1 MPRRLLALLALSA
14 LAPAANALTLPVVT
28 RDLPNGLRILV
39 HEDHSAPVVSSYIF
53 FRTGSRNE
61 KLGQTG
67 IAHLFEHMM
76 FNGGKKFGPG
86 VFDDTIE
93 SSGGS
98 TNGYTTRD
106 FTAYLNNFPREAL
119 PTVLDLESDRMGA
132 LAITEKNLEQER
144 GIVMEERRLRVDNS
158 VRGTMWEDLYLHAFV
173 ESPYRWNPVGFM
185 ADLEHITLADAQGF
199 FTTYYAPNNAVLV
212 LSGDVKP
219 EEAFAQVEQ
228 YFGAIPRQEPPAKV
242 LAAEPAQDGER
253 RITVRKRAELPAA
266 LLAYHGV
273 AATHPDRAVFDVV
286 GQLLAGG
293 DSARLPLDLVR
304 AHELATVV
312 SADLQW
318 GIDPELFVVYA
329 QARPGHDVDELLVRI
344 DDVLGKLAET
354 DVPPDE
360 LAKAKRQL
368 RADYVRGL
376 KKAGGK
382 ADQLGF
388 AEVVLG
394 NYAALFDLPKQWD
407 AVDAAS
413 VRRVIGEYLTPP
425 KRTVVVLDPLA
436 AAPAPEAPAAPAQ
449 AGVAQ

>member
-1 MPRRLLALLALSA
+1 MPRRLLVLLALTA
-14 LAPAANALTLPVVT
+14 LASTPSSRAHALTLPVAT

-93 SSGGS
+93 SAGGS

-119 PTVLDLESDRMGA
+119 PVVLDLESDRMGA

-185 ADLEHITLADAQGF
+185 ADLEHITLADAQAF
-199 FTTYYAPNNAVLV
+199 FRTYYAPNNAVMV
-212 LSGDVKP
+212 LAGDVEP
-219 EEAFAQVEQ
+219 EAAFALVAQ
-228 YFGAIPRQEPPAKV
+228 YFGNIPRQEPPAKV
-242 LAAEPAQDGER
+242 LSAEPVQNGER
-253 RITVRKRAELPAA
+253 RIQVRKRAELPAV
-266 LLAYHGV
+266 LMAYHGV
-273 AATHPDRAVFDVV
+273 AATHPERAVFDVV

-293 DSARLPLDLVR
+293 ESSRLSLDLVR
-304 AHELATVV
+304 AHEVATVV

-318 GIDPELFVVYA
+318 GIDPELFVIYA
-329 QARPGHDVDELLVRI
+329 QARPGHTVEEITARVDA
-344 DDVLGKLAET
+344 VLGKLADT
-354 DVPPDE
+354 DVTPDE
-360 LAKAKRQL
+360 LSKAKRQL

-376 KKAGGK
+376 KRAGGK

-394 NYAALFDLPKQWD
+394 GYAALFELPTQWD
-407 AVDAAS
+407 GVDAAS
-413 VRRVIGEYLTPP
+413 VRRVIGDHLQPP
-425 KRTVVVLDPLA
+425 KRTLVVLDPLREEV
-436 AAPAPEAPAAPAQ
+436 AP
-449 AGVAQ
+449 

>member
-1 MPRRLLALLALSA
+1 LALLALTA
-14 LAPAANALTLPVVT
+14 LAPTAHAVTLPVVT
-28 RDLPNGLRILV
+28 KDLPNGLRVLV

-53 FRTGSRNE
+53 FRAGSRNE
-61 KLGQTG
+61 KRGQTG

-93 SSGGS
+93 SAGGS

-106 FTAYLNNFPREAL
+106 FTTYLNNFPREAL

-173 ESPYRWNPVGFM
+173 ESPYRMGPIGFM
-185 ADLEHITLADAQGF
+185 ADLGHITLADARAF
-199 FTTYYAPNNAVLV
+199 FTTYYAPNNAVVV
-212 LSGDVKP
+212 LAGDVDA
-219 EEAFAQVEQ
+219 EEAFALVER
-228 YFGAIPRQEPPAKV
+228 YFGGIPRQEPPAAV
-242 LAAEPAQDGER
+242 LAAEPPQQGER
-253 RITVRKRAELPAA
+253 RITVQKRAELPAV
-266 LLAYHGV
+266 LMAYHGV
-273 AATHPDRAVFDVV
+273 AATDPERAVFDVI

-293 DSARLPLDLVR
+293 DSARLSLDLVR

-318 GIDPELFVVYA
+318 GIDPELFVIYA
-329 QARPGHDVDELLVRI
+329 QARPGHSVDELVARV
-344 DDVLGKLAET
+344 DAVLATLADTE
-354 DVPPDE
+354 VGAEE

-376 KKAGGK
+376 KRVGGK

-394 NYAALFDLPKQWD
+394 GYAKLFGLPAEWD
-407 AVDAAS
+407 AVDAAA
-413 VRRVIGEYLTPP
+413 VRRVVGTHFRPE
-425 KRTVVVLDPLA
+425 KRTLVVLDPLA
-436 AAPAPEAPAAPAQ
+436 AEAPRPGAAQ
-449 AGVAQ
+449 AVSQ